1 MKRTIIVFL
10 AGLILGS
17 LLQQPT
23 SAQTAARLW
32 ATLSTDLT
40 SGTSTALLCTAN
52 GTGCYLQ
59 VQAH

>member
-1 MKRTIIVFL
+1 MKRKILIFL
-10 AGLILGS
+10 SGLILGS

-32 ATLSTDLT
+32 ATLSTNLA
-40 SGTSTALLCTAN
+40 SGQSTPILCTAN